1 MTFTKDKKII
11 HNFVNFQTSQ
21 KVMFVYPFPA
31 SRANKELILY
41 PDNKKIKHAWSN
53 PEQNIWISQ
62 WYQRPKKHTQKPMY
76 INLFQPIYSTIV
88 TTQEYLHIL
97 MLQNHPFPTNQ
108 SNQLLA
114 NCNKTTKRNT
124 KETSFFSWTKPVK
137 TDRQPKPYGQVQIQG
152 REIVN
157 IVNIHTSN

>member
-53 PEQNIWISQ
+53 PERNIWIS
-62 WYQRPKKHTQKPMY
+62 
-76 INLFQPIYSTIV
+76 L
-88 TTQEYLHIL
+88 
-97 MLQNHPFPTNQ
+97 
-108 SNQLLA
+108 
-114 NCNKTTKRNT
+114 
-124 KETSFFSWTKPVK
+124 
-137 TDRQPKPYGQVQIQG
+137 
-152 REIVN
+152 
-157 IVNIHTSN
+157 

>member
-1 MTFTKDKKII
+1 MIYQQRHPYIKHTDNGNEQTDKNGLFNTIRYLSTETATYLIHLNLLKWPLGLTKDKKII

-76 INLFQPIYSTIV
+76 INLF
-88 TTQEYLHIL
+88 
-97 MLQNHPFPTNQ
+97 
-108 SNQLLA
+108 
-114 NCNKTTKRNT
+114 
-124 KETSFFSWTKPVK
+124 
-137 TDRQPKPYGQVQIQG
+137 
-152 REIVN
+152 
-157 IVNIHTSN
+157 

>member
-62 WYQRPKKHTQKPMY
+62 WYQRQKTHSKTYVYQSVLTHLQYDSDNTRISPHTD
-76 INLFQPIYSTIV
+76 
-88 TTQEYLHIL
+88 
-97 MLQNHPFPTNQ
+97 
-108 SNQLLA
+108 A
-114 NCNKTTKRNT
+114 
-124 KETSFFSWTKPVK
+124 TKPPVFWESSQSIAGK
-137 TDRQPKPYGQVQIQG
+137 LQ
-152 REIVN
+152 
-157 IVNIHTSN
+157 